1 MAAEEAKFIGIAALQ
16 EIATQYAPEIA
27 MGGAYYRPDVFDRMR
42 IKVISGLQFR
52 SIKHVMN
59 RKGHTTERKVVGKP
73 VNNSVGYLEEREMV
87 CHLAWNHYTDNKD
100 NYIEKAIVAVD
111 GSATF
116 SYPLSEV
123 AFNAVMTNYGEDLF
137 DCLWHGD
144 DSIADDKTLPN
155 WYLRLYTGF
164 IPYLNEDIALGRV
177 SKERGNLVSIGTID
191 RPADPTDAGAYD
203 EFCKFRDQWSQNLKN
218 APEVMVYCSDIT
230 GANIAK
236 GYANSNA
243 NQDRVIRLKDADGK
257 LTGNYMFPEWNN
269 IIVAP
274 ESSFGIGE
282 KLIATTPENFE
293 YGVDSLDSRTKI
305 SVREGSDNDHDDI
318 SFQVQSVQGTRV
330 LNVNPSHFCMTD
342 APLAPVKGAGDYTKD
357 TYSVVSSDSAFGT
370 VTVNGA
376 APDNT
381 KGYAP
386 NTTLELVAT
395 ATAEG
400 EFVRW
405 SNGQTAATITVVTK
419 GQPEGV
425 VAIFKAK

>member
-1 MAAEEAKFIGIAALQ
+1 MAADAKFIGIEALQ

-27 MGGAYYRPDVFDRMR
+27 MGGAYFRPDVFDRMR

-59 RKGHTTERKVVGKP
+59 RKGHTTERKVVGKK
-73 VNNSVGYLEEREMV
+73 VNNMVGYLEEREMV

-123 AFNAVMTNYGEDLF
+123 AFNAAVADYGEDLF

-144 DSIADDKTLPN
+144 DSIADDSTQPN
-155 WYLRLYTGF
+155 HYLRLYTGF
-164 IPYLNEDIALGRV
+164 IPYLNEDIALSRI

-191 RPADPTDAGAYD
+191 APADVTDIDAWK
-203 EFCKFRDQWSQNLKN
+203 EFKKFRNSWSQNLKS
-218 APEVMVYCSDIT
+218 APLVLVYCSDET
-230 GANIAK
+230 GAAIFDA
-236 GYANSNA
+236 YANSKGN
-243 NQDRVIRLKDADGK
+243 NREMTILDN
-257 LTGNYMFPEWNN
+257 GNYKVPEWRN
-269 IIVAP
+269 VELCP

-282 KLIATTPENFE
+282 KLIATTPDNFE
-293 YGVDSLDSRTKI
+293 YGVNSLDSRTKV
-305 SVREGSDNDHDDI
+305 SVREGSDTDHDDI
-318 SFQVQSVQGTRV
+318 SFQVQSIQGTRV
-330 LNVNPSHFCMTD
+330 VNVNPSHFCMTD
-342 APLAPVKGAGDYTKD
+342 APLAPIAGAGDYTAD
-357 TYSVVSSDSAFGT
+357 TYSVVSSDATLGT

-386 NTTLELVAT
+386 NTTLTLKAT
-395 ATAEG
+395 ATAAG

-405 SNGQTAATITVVTK
+405 SNGQVADEITVVTK
-419 GQPEGV
+419 GQPDGV